1 MFLRVGSGDVIQAY
15 RDCGARPA
23 FVIAVGDTREQ
34 AMSRAQAGAAALK
47 IETVPA

>member
-1 MFLRVGSGDVIQAY
+1 VIQAY
-15 RDCGARPA
+15 HDCGVRPA

-34 AMSRAQAGAAALK
+34 AIDRARAGADALH